1 MMNNIIRT
9 QRLILRQFT
18 HEDIQK
24 IYQMSLEE
32 GMKEFI
38 PDQVY
43 ENEEEA
49 RQIVE
54 YLMLQYASDPE
65 PDKAPYVLGIELKE
79 TRELIGHVGLSAI
92 KEGIEIG
99 YAIEDKYQ
107 GKGFATEAVKAMSE
121 RALKEIKLNFLWGI
135 VDKNNTGSIKV
146 LQKAGYILKAVDEKR
161 LKYIIGE

>member
-1 MMNNIIRT
+1 MNKLIISERLIIRN
-9 QRLILRQFT
+9 FT
-18 HEDIQK
+18 LQDVPK
-24 IYQMSLEE
+24 VYFMSLED

-43 ENEEEA
+43 ESEEEA
-49 RQIVE
+49 KQVVD
-54 YLMLQYASDPE
+54 YLMSQYTSDPA

-79 TRELIGHVGLSAI
+79 SNELIGHVGLSPFDNI
-92 KEGIEIG
+92 IEIG

-121 RALKEIKLNFLWGI
+121 WSLKELQLSSISGI

-146 LQKAGYILKAVDEKR
+146 LEKAGYVFQEEIKNKLRYEFK
-161 LKYIIGE
+161 